1 MNSCALFH
9 ISKLSLTKK
18 IKLMKNLYVFA
29 LMAISIVTYFSL
41 TSGIE
46 RSSGSPGG
54 KTGSPG
60 DNGSTC
66 TQCHTGTPSQ
76 MDDLISSD
84 IPNNGFIPG
93 ETYTITAE
101 LTDDEAAL
109 IGFELTAEDNQ
120 GNKTGSFVITNSA
133 ETQYTNSEDAVTHT
147 SDGIQPSGNTNSW
160 SVEWTA
166 PEEPDSEVTFYAAF
180 NAANGDGTNTGDNI
194 YTSQMTAD
202 ISSVGIAETE
212 PVVKM
217 YPNPVKS
224 VLKVKFTSPEL
235 RTIQIMN
242 IQGAVVKYIE
252 TEAKEISIPVSDF
265 NKGVY
270 FLKEGESSL
279 KRFIVL

>member
-1 MNSCALFH
+1 
-9 ISKLSLTKK
+9 
-18 IKLMKNLYVFA
+18 MKNLYVLA
-29 LMAISIVTYFSL
+29 LVAISVVTYFSL
-41 TSGIE
+41 TSGID

-66 TQCHTGTPSQ
+66 TQCHSGTPSE

-109 IGFELTAEDNQ
+109 IGFELTAEDAQ
-120 GNKTGSFVITNSA
+120 GDKMGSFTITNSD
-133 ETQYTNSEDAVTHT
+133 ETQYTNNEDAVTHT
-147 SDGIQPSGNTNSW
+147 NDGIQPSGNTNSW

-180 NAANGDGTNTGDNI
+180 NAANGDGGTSGDNI

-202 ISSVGIAETE
+202 INSVGIAEKE
-212 PVVKM
+212 SVVKM

-224 VLKVKFTSPEL
+224 VLKVTFSSREL

-242 IQGAVVKYIE
+242 VQGAIVKSIK
-252 TEAKEISIPVSDF
+252 TEAKEMNIPVSEF